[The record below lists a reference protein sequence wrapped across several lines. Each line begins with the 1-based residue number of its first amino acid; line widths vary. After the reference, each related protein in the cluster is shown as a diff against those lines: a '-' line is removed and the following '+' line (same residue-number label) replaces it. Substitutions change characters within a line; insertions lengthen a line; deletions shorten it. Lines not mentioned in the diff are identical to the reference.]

1 MEYRQLQQNQQLA
14 GAEES
19 HPTSAYAF
27 LFFFFFLSFSFFF
40 FASFSLIPWA
50 IIRNSS
56 LVRSNLNLQL

>member
-27 LFFFFFLSFSFFF
+27 LFSFFFFFPFLFF

-50 IIRNSS
+50 IMRNSS
-56 LVRSNLNLQL
+56 LVCSNLNLQL

>member
-27 LFFFFFLSFSFFF
+27 LFSFFFSFLFFFFL
-40 FASFSLIPWA
+40 
-50 IIRNSS
+50 
-56 LVRSNLNLQL
+56 LVFH

>member
-27 LFFFFFLSFSFFF
+27 LFFLFLSFS
-40 FASFSLIPWA
+40 FASFSLIPSA
-50 IIRNSS
+50 IMRNSS
-56 LVRSNLNLQL
+56 LVCSNLNLQL

>member
-27 LFFFFFLSFSFFF
+27 LFFFFFSFLFFF

>member
-27 LFFFFFLSFSFFF
+27 FSFFF
-40 FASFSLIPWA
+40 FPFLFFLASFSLIPWA
-50 IIRNSS
+50 IMRNSS

>member
-40 FASFSLIPWA
+40 ASFSLIPWA

>member
-40 FASFSLIPWA
+40 L
-50 IIRNSS
+50 
-56 LVRSNLNLQL
+56 LVFH

>member
-27 LFFFFFLSFSFFF
+27 LFFFFFLSFFF